1 MQNNGDQSKRTFLD
15 SDEVLTTLMKL
26 FLSSEQE
33 VYSLLDQ
40 NLLHDV
46 FKEAITFYESKKDKL
61 FPILSENEIKK
72 MVQNYNFNSFGN
84 DIFTKVIFWV
94 AVSINP

>member
-1 MQNNGDQSKRTFLD
+1 MD
-15 SDEVLTTLMKL
+15 SDEVLITLLKL

-33 VYSLLDQ
+33 VYSLMDQ
-40 NLLHDV
+40 NLLQEV
-46 FKEAITFYESKKDKL
+46 FKEAIAFYELKKEKV

-84 DIFTKVIFWV
+84 DIFTKVIFWI
-94 AVSINP
+94 AVLINP